1 MRKVGFIGV
10 MLALV
15 SLAAGCAAPAPVLY
29 PNAHLQSVGQQRAE
43 QDIADCRTAAD
54 AYVRS
59 NPAGTVAGS
68 TAAGAAGGALI
79 GGAVGAVTGDLG
91 RGAAIGAA
99 GGGASGL
106 LHGGASARQKSPTY
120 RSFVDRCLAEKGYE
134 VIGWE

>member
-1 MRKVGFIGV
+1 MRNAGFIGV
-10 MLALV
+10 LV
-15 SLAAGCAAPAPVLY
+15 VMIGLAGCAAPAPVLY
-29 PNAHLQSVGQQRAE
+29 PNAHLQAVGEQRAG
-43 QDIADCRTAAD
+43 QDLANCEAAAD

-68 TAAGAAGGALI
+68 TAAGAAGGAVI
-79 GGAVGAVTGDLG
+79 GGAMGAVTGDLG

-106 LHGGASARQKSPTY
+106 LHGGAKARQKSPTY
-120 RSFVDRCLAEKGYE
+120 RNYVNRCLAEKGYE